1 MEQFSYTLGAR
12 FSWKMYFSLKVKAC
26 VSKEK
31 IPFLQNVSQFGQE
44 NCSIIFF
51 GKIEN

>member
-12 FSWKMYFSLKVKAC
+12 FSGKTYFSLKVK
-26 VSKEK
+26 
-31 IPFLQNVSQFGQE
+31 FLQNVSELAQE

-51 GKIEN
+51 LKNGKIEN